1 MDKRFYRLF
10 DMSEDEAIALLDKPI
25 EEMEEDDVRYIAA
38 AHLVNYPT
46 ERSIDAL
53 IRAVENTHP
62 SLDNRITRK
71 KAIETLGRLEVKR
84 SLPHIR
90 KCLQDDDRFTVENAV
105 NAIGEIGTQ
114 DTEILEE
121 ITRCLDVEDKVSR
134 TIIRVLSKLDH
145 KPALENIR
153 RYADS
158 PEEPLYSAAIAA
170 LYKLNGEK
178 AQIDRWLS
186 LLQSPNVNSR
196 RCSIQDAIDTNY
208 LAGIPQIARCPV
220 SQVFRVRALRILG
233 SNGLVSGEL
242 TFADIQPAL
251 DAVVRDRPDDLDL
264 VHRYD
269 QPPSLDF
276 LIRDLFNT
284 DFGRCYLATKTIVER
299 NAEDSPAA
307 LLATYKGEASS
318 DYGANYNVLKTFGWL
333 KYRPAYDLFIEA
345 LHQTI
350 PQYQKSRTAAAIAL
364 GELGDC
370 AAITELRTALQSNVW
385 GLKYAALM
393 ALEQLGDRTSAA
405 ELAEDSDPLIRAR
418 AQQVMSA

>member
-71 KAIETLGRLEVKR
+71 KAIETLGRLEVQR

-90 KCLQDDDRFTVENAV
+90 RCLQDDDRFTVENAV

-114 DTEILEE
+114 DADILAE
-121 ITRCLDVEDKVSR
+121 ITRCLDIEDKVSR
-134 TIIRVLSKLDH
+134 TVIRVLSKLDH
-145 KPALENIR
+145 KPAIEHIR
-153 RYADS
+153 KYADS
-158 PEEPLYSAAIAA
+158 SEEPLYSAAISA
-170 LYKLNGEK
+170 LYKLNDETE
-178 AQIDRWLS
+178 QIDRWLN
-186 LLQSPNVNSR
+186 LFQSPNVNSR
-196 RCSIQDAIDTNY
+196 RCSIQDAIDSNY
-208 LAGIPQIARCPV
+208 LAGILNIARCPV
-220 SQVFRVRALRILG
+220 SLVFRLRALRILG
-233 SNGLVSGEL
+233 TNALASGEL
-242 TFADIQPAL
+242 TFAEIQPAL
-251 DAVVRDRPDDLDL
+251 DSVVRDNPWDLDL

-269 QPPSLDF
+269 QSPSLDF

-284 DFGRCYLATKTIVER
+284 DFGRCYLAIKTLVEQDS
-299 NAEDSPAA
+299 EDIPAA
-307 LLATYKGEASS
+307 LLETYRGEASS

-333 KYRPAYDLFIEA
+333 KYQPAYDLFLEA

-364 GELGDC
+364 GELGDEQ
-370 AAITELRTALQSNVW
+370 AIPELKTALQSNVW
-385 GLKYAALM
+385 GLKYAALL
-393 ALEQLGDRTSAA
+393 ALEKLGDLESASA
-405 ELAEDSDPLIRAR
+405 LVEDSDPLIRAR
-418 AQQVMSA
+418 AQLMISV

>member
-1 MDKRFYRLF
+1 MDKRFYRMF
-10 DMSEDEAIALLDKPI
+10 DMTEDEAIALLDKPI
-25 EEMEEDDVRYIAA
+25 EDMAEDDVRYIAA

-46 ERSIDAL
+46 DRSIDAL

-62 SLDNRITRK
+62 SLDNRITRR
-71 KAIETLGRLEVKR
+71 KAVETLGRLEVER

-90 KCLQDDDRFTVENAV
+90 KCLAEADRFTVENAV
-105 NAIGEIGTQ
+105 SAIGEIGTE
-114 DTEILEE
+114 DPEILAEMAAL
-121 ITRCLDVEDKVSR
+121 LDVEDKISR
-134 TIIRVLSKLDH
+134 TVIRTLSKLGYKLATD
-145 KPALENIR
+145 KIR

-158 PEEPLYSAAIAA
+158 TEEPLYSAAISA
-170 LYKLNGEK
+170 LYSLNSETD
-178 AQIDRWLS
+178 QLDRWLA
-186 LLQSPNVNSR
+186 LFQSSNVNSR
-196 RCSIQDAIDTNY
+196 RCSIQDAIDANY

-220 SQVFRVRALRILG
+220 SQVFRLRALRILG
-233 SNGLVSGEL
+233 CNGLASGEL
-242 TFADIQPAL
+242 NFADIQPAL

-264 VHRYD
+264 VHAYD

-284 DFGRCYLATKTIVER
+284 DFGRCYLATKTIVEQ
-299 NAEDSPAA
+299 NSEDSPVA
-307 LLATYKGEASS
+307 LLETYKGEASS
-318 DYGANYNVLKTFGWL
+318 DYGANYHVLKTFGWL

-370 AAITELRTALQSNVW
+370 AAITELRSALQSNVW
-385 GLKYAALM
+385 GLKYAALL

-405 ELAEDSDPLIRAR
+405 ELSDDSDPLIRSR